1 MADSR
6 MIPPKEAGNVGYC
19 QPLLPERRV
28 TMESGLRDA
37 GRPPPAKHLVKR
49 AAVLYGYVA

>member
-1 MADSR
+1 MADGR
-6 MIPPKEAGNVGYC
+6 MIPPKEAGDVGDC

-28 TMESGLRDA
+28 TMESGLCDA
-37 GRPPPAKHLVKR
+37 GRSTPAKHLVKR

>member
-1 MADSR
+1 
-6 MIPPKEAGNVGYC
+6 MITPKEAGDVGNC

-28 TMESGLRDA
+28 TMESSLCYA
-37 GRPPPAKHLVKR
+37 GRPTPAKHLVKR